1 MVWQQFGNVDYSE
14 IPSAKLSTH
23 NTAIFDKIGVDMT
36 KLVNKL
42 TKERA
47 IKMTNILR
55 YRQSLGGNRG
65 RFPRSVVPRSNGHSF
80 KDWRWEERNR
90 KGKGR
95 KLFVVLNDHRNP
107 NDDYPYVDNLL
118 FGTNWSKRV
127 WGGDWVRIGQ
137 GYNGGLFS
145 TQMPNGIT
153 GWTELQKR
161 NLIRDIKRAS
171 GEKRLRK

>member
-1 MVWQQFGNVDYSE
+1 MVWQQFGNVDYAE

-23 NTAIFDKIGVDMT
+23 NTAVFDNISIGMT

-55 YRQSLGGNRG
+55 YRKSLGGTSG
-65 RFPRSVVPRSNGHSF
+65 VYPRSEKPRANGHSF
-80 KDWRWEERNR
+80 KGWRWEERNR

-95 KLFVVLNDHRNP
+95 NLFVVLNDHRNP
-107 NDDYPYVDNLL
+107 NDSYPYVDNLL
-118 FGTNWSKRV
+118 FGKNWSKRV
-127 WGGDWVRIGQ
+127 YGGDWKRLSQ
-137 GYNGGLFS
+137 GFGGGLFS
-145 TQMPNGIT
+145 TQMPNGISDWMT
-153 GWTELQKR
+153 LQER
-161 NLIRDIKRAS
+161 NLIKDIKRAS